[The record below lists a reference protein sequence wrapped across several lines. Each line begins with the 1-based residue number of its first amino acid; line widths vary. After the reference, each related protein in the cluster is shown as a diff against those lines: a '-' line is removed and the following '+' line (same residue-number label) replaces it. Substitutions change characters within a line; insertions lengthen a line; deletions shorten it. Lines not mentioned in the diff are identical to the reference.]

1 MKKIQTVIA
10 LGLFIAMPALAEI
23 GYVNGAKIDKMIVTS
38 DGSYGGCMLHLD
50 KRTEDAV
57 AGCGRSWV
65 SLSCSGVFTT
75 KSDARLL
82 LETAQLA
89 YALDKTVQ
97 VRINDAKLHNGY
109 CFADF
114 INIE

>member
-1 MKKIQTVIA
+1 MKNVQTIIA
-10 LGLFIAMPALAEI
+10 LGLFSAMPALAEI
-23 GYVNGAKIDKMIVTS
+23 GYVNGAKIDKMIITS
-38 DGSYGGCMLHLD
+38 DGSYGGCLLHLD
-50 KRTEDAV
+50 KRTEDTV

-65 SLSCSGVFTT
+65 SLSCSGEFAT
-75 KSDARLL
+75 KSDARFL

-89 YALDKTVQ
+89 YVLEKTVQ
-97 VRINDAKLHNGY
+97 IRIDDSKKHNGY

>member
-1 MKKIQTVIA
+1 MKNVQTIIA
-10 LGLFIAMPALAEI
+10 LGLFSAMPALAEI
-23 GYVNGAKIDKMIVTS
+23 GYVNDAKIDGIITTS
-38 DGSYGGCMLHLD
+38 DGSYGGCLVHLT
-50 KRTEDAV
+50 KKTEDTLPN
-57 AGCGRSWV
+57 CGRSWV

-75 KSDARLL
+75 KSDARFL

-97 VRINDAKLHNGY
+97 VRINDAKKHNSY

-114 INIE
+114 IYVK

>member
-1 MKKIQTVIA
+1 MKKLQTMIA
-10 LGLFIAMPALAEI
+10 LGLFTAMPALAEI

-38 DGSYGGCMLHLD
+38 DGSYGGCLLHLD
-50 KRTEDAV
+50 KRTEDTV

-65 SLSCSGVFTT
+65 SLSCSGEFAT
-75 KSDARLL
+75 KSDARFL

-97 VRINDAKLHNGY
+97 VRINDAKKHNGY

>member
-1 MKKIQTVIA
+1 MKKTRNIIMLA
-10 LGLFIAMPALAEI
+10 FFFSMPALSEI

-38 DGSYGGCMLHLD
+38 DGSYGGCLLHLD
-50 KRTEDAV
+50 KRTEDTV

-65 SLSCSGVFTT
+65 SLSCSGEFAT
-75 KSDARLL
+75 KSDARFL

-89 YALDKTVQ
+89 YVLEKTVQ
-97 VRINDAKLHNGY
+97 IRIDDSKKHNGY